1 MCSLM
6 RSVLIS
12 AILAFSL
19 AGCATVSMVAS
30 EALVETDLA
39 SEDTSL
45 REVSDAYTDLAER
58 KNWVEKSAGILGFA
72 RMLMDGSDDRD
83 QGSDLVYLENV
94 QSTSADIK
102 AQLDLI
108 RADIEGAAHGLDVAT
123 MEAEKLFETER
134 SAKTLRA
141 DLVSYESALVTA
153 KKARRT
159 FVTTLT
165 ELAMADANPTTYALA
180 EFDSSI
186 DAANDAADKLADFA
200 ANRKKTEAA
209 AS

>member
-1 MCSLM
+1 M
-6 RSVLIS
+6 RNVLIS

-45 REVSDAYTDLAER
+45 RKVSDAYTDLAER

-94 QSTSADIK
+94 QNTSADIK

-180 EFDSSI
+180 EFDNSI